1 MSQEFT
7 STPNGAVEPFLVQ
20 EKVQDLLT
28 TIEETG
34 SKVGRH
40 RIPLGGI
47 TTALWWTLGR
57 ESPAYLSDLQGHFLS
72 GFTGLSISLFSFCP
86 MAAHFFS
93 LFCSCSHSLGGGVSL
108 WSL

>member
-47 TTALWWTLGR
+47 TTVLWWTLGR
-57 ESPAYLSDLQGHFLS
+57 ESPAYLSDLQGYFLFPTHPP
-72 GFTGLSISLFSFCP
+72 GYVHLPLFG
-86 MAAHFFS
+86 
-93 LFCSCSHSLGGGVSL
+93 LGGRRGFYSQVGSL
-108 WSL
+108 EIG